1 MKESMAQNVKRNCLT
16 VGRDGWSLSKGLL
29 WQHKRVNAR
38 PFPLFVGKLL
48 AQRMHEPSG
57 FQTDALYQYADGSM
71 LIVHRT
77 INTTTLAATTAK
89 EMQ

>member
-1 MKESMAQNVKRNCLT
+1 MKESMAKNVKYRCET
-16 VGRDGWSLSKGLL
+16 VGRGGFNLSKGLL

-48 AQRMHEPSG
+48 AQRRDTRSG

-71 LIVHRT
+71 LIVHRSVSK
-77 INTTTLAATTAK
+77 TTLAATN
-89 EMQ
+89 